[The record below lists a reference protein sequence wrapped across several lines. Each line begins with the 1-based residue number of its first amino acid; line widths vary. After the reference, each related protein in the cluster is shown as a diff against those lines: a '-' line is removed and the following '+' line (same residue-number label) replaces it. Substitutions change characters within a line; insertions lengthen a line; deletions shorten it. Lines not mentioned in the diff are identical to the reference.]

1 MIYIKAIVFFL
12 LLLLFLILALQNF
25 DELTTPIKFRFLMVE
40 TTGMPVAFVAIF
52 TFVVGVIGTG
62 LYGFAELFK
71 LRKQIRLLMREK
83 REKDMEL
90 KSLRNLPVTGE
101 DVGSK
106 KTLKKK

>member
-12 LLLLFLILALQNF
+12 LLLLFLILAIQNF
-25 DELTTPIKFRFLMVE
+25 DELTTPIRFRFLTAE
-40 TTGMPVAFVAIF
+40 TSGMPVAFVAIF

-71 LRKQIRLLMREK
+71 LRKQIRILMREN

-101 DVGSK
+101 DMSSDK
-106 KTLKKK
+106 KPKKK

>member
-25 DELTTPIKFRFLMVE
+25 DELTTPIKFRFLMVD

-71 LRKQIRLLMREK
+71 LRKQIRLLMRDN

-101 DVGSK
+101 DVSSK